1 MKDEMGRACS
11 VHGREM
17 RTKFRLEREKGGDR
31 LEDLGLTGRII
42 IELILAS
49 SKGMD

>member
-17 RTKFRLEREKGGDR
+17 HTKFRLEREKGGDR
-31 LEDLGLTGRII
+31 SEDLGLTGRILL
-42 IELILAS
+42 ELILGS
-49 SKGMD
+49 